1 MSPSQHPKPE
11 SADGGNPNSAE
22 RQARLVM
29 EAVAVLH
36 DRGYGLLKL
45 YCYIK
50 EGIGEWRHWVFASDA
65 FPRGI
70 LFWPGTMVEGSIP
83 SWRRFGGMTAEEVA
97 VSMLERAPEVLEAA
111 HGEDI
116 AYVNWY
122 REMLLAYPDGILE
135 MESPYKAKTM
145 QYGEIPL
152 PALKAWEPPV
162 PSPEEMRA
170 AKEASLQRVM
180 QRAREQHAK
189 RHGGQQSSQSSAM
202 PLR

>member
-1 MSPSQHPKPE
+1 MNPSQHLKPE
-11 SADGGNPNSAE
+11 LAYGVNPESAE

-50 EGIGEWRHWVFASDA
+50 EGIGEWRHWIFASDV
-65 FPRGI
+65 FPRGA
-70 LFWPGTMVEGSIP
+70 LFWPGIVVEGSIP
-83 SWRRFGGMTAEEVA
+83 SWLRFGGMTAEEVA

-111 HGEDI
+111 RGEDI
-116 AYVNWY
+116 AYVHWY

-135 MESPYKAKTM
+135 MESPYKARIFPH
-145 QYGEIPL
+145 GEIPL
-152 PALKAWEPPV
+152 PVLKAWEPPV
-162 PSPEEMRA
+162 PSLEEMRVSQ
-170 AKEASLQRVM
+170 EASLQRVT

-189 RHGGQQSSQSSAM
+189 RHGGQRSSQSSAM